1 MIVNVAHQKGGV
13 GKSTIAINLAVSLK
27 ADILDLDNQ
36 HSCML
41 FNKIRKANSL
51 DPLNCISCDEEIKI
65 DSVLKQYHDS
75 KTLIIDSG
83 GFDSKNNRLALI
95 KSDLIITPVSPSQ
108 IELFGLQKFERI
120 LKEASDTLKTSIKT
134 NVVINNAD
142 ARSKGTTQGVQEFI
156 EENPTYLNLF
166 KTVVHS
172 RADFKKAYASGYG
185 VTELDKKGK
194 ASSEIQQLSKEI
206 RYMLSL
212 CV

>member
-1 MIVNVAHQKGGV
+1 MILNVAHQKGGV

-41 FNKIRKANSL
+41 FNKIRKASGL
-51 DPLNCISCDEEIKI
+51 DPLNCISCDEESEI
-65 DSVLKQYHDS
+65 DSILKQYRNS

-172 RADFKKAYASGYG
+172 RADFKKAYASGFG
-185 VTELDKKGK
+185 VTELDGKGK
-194 ASSEIQQLSKEI
+194 AAGEIQQLTKEI
-206 RYMLSL
+206 RKV
-212 CV
+212 CKV

>member
-41 FNKIRKANSL
+41 FNKIRKASGR
-51 DPLNCISCDEEIKI
+51 DTLNCISCDEETEL
-65 DSVLKQYHDS
+65 DSILKQYHNS
-75 KTLIIDSG
+75 NTLIIDSG

-95 KSDLIITPVSPSQ
+95 KSALIITPVSPSQ

-120 LKEASDTLKTSIKT
+120 LKEASDTLKTNVRT

-142 ARSKGTTQGVQEFI
+142 ARSKGTTLGVQEFI

-166 KTVVHS
+166 KTVVHN
-172 RADFKKAYASGYG
+172 RADFKKAYANGVG
-185 VTELDKKGK
+185 VTELDNKGK
-194 ASSEIQQLSKEI
+194 ASSEIQQLAKEI
-206 RYMLSL
+206 RNILSL
-212 CV
+212 CI

>member
-1 MIVNVAHQKGGV
+1 MILNIAHQKGGV
-13 GKSTIAINLAVSLK
+13 GKSTIAINLAVSMG

-51 DPLNCISCDEEIKI
+51 DPLDCFSCEEENEI
-65 DSVLKQYHDS
+65 DSILKRYNNS

-142 ARSKGTTQGVQEFI
+142 ARSKGIIQRVQEFI

-172 RADFKKAYASGYG
+172 RADFKKAYASGIG
-185 VTELDKKGK
+185 VTELDSKGK
-194 ASSEIQQLSKEI
+194 AAGEIKQLIKEI
-206 RYMLSL
+206 KNI
-212 CV
+212 CNI